1 MEIQE
6 KLTTPRAQAPD
17 PLGHP
22 ARPGPAQAV
31 GEAVPVESGWE
42 VPALRGWASLAPG
55 PHLLEP
61 GPSSTTSYSGPSPS
75 LTPPSPWRPFAP
87 PLLPL
92 PVSFSL
98 PSILKQGR
106 TRPSF
111 PTGDTPRLSSNF
123 GREPSRSLE
132 PPLTSRVP
140 ACVCGGRGEVNL
152 GMVAER
158 DWEITSWQAPMGR
171 GGAVC

>member
-1 MEIQE
+1 M
-6 KLTTPRAQAPD
+6 
-17 PLGHP
+17 
-22 ARPGPAQAV
+22 
-31 GEAVPVESGWE
+31 ESGWE
-42 VPALRGWASLAPG
+42 VPALRGWASPAASLAPG

-111 PTGDTPRLSSNF
+111 PTGDTPRLSSNL
-123 GREPSRSLE
+123 GRGPSRSLE

-140 ACVCGGRGEVNL
+140 ACVGWGSELGDGGRERLGDNKLASSHGSRRSCVLEHMLLGRPYPGISSQQNSVN
-152 GMVAER
+152 E
-158 DWEITSWQAPMGR
+158 
-171 GGAVC
+171 